1 MSGVNKVIVIGNL
14 GNDPEIRY
22 MPSGGAVAS
31 ISVATSEQ
39 WRDKQT
45 GEMKEQTEWH
55 RITLFNRLGEIAGE
69 YLKKGSKVY
78 IEGSLRT
85 EKYQAKDGTDRW
97 STKIIA
103 RNMQMLDSRA
113 GGGTADFNQGGGG
126 GGGGYSGGQGGGAPQ
141 GGGQNRQGPPPP
153 PPQQQQQQGGGNAP
167 PAQGSGSPPAA
178 QGGGAPADDFDD
190 DIPF

>member
-31 ISVATSEQ
+31 ISVATSES

-103 RNMQMLDSRA
+103 RNMQMLDSRP
-113 GGGTADFNQGGGG
+113 GGGTADFNQGGNPGGNQGG
-126 GGGGYSGGQGGGAPQ
+126 GNPNQGGGNYGGGQGGNQ
-141 GGGQNRQGPPPP
+141 
-153 PPQQQQQQGGGNAP
+153 PPQAPPQQQGGGNAP
-167 PAQGSGSPPAA
+167 PPQQQ

>member
-103 RNMQMLDSRA
+103 RNMQMLDSRS
-113 GGGTADFNQGGGG
+113 GGTADFNQGGGG
-126 GGGGYSGGQGGGAPQ
+126 QGGQGGGALQ
-141 GGGQNRQGPPPP
+141 SGGQNRQGPPPQQ
-153 PPQQQQQQGGGNAP
+153 QQQQQQGGGNAP
-167 PAQGSGSPPAA
+167 QQQQ
-178 QGGGAPADDFDD
+178 QGGGAAPADDFDD